1 MAVEASL
8 WASVYLV
15 AQEGARRTNKG
26 VKRNERVLDGK
37 GAMGVPRGTR
47 RTWDVLVWTAVP
59 GRHCEGLQ
67 LAGEGGLKVV

>member
-47 RTWDVLVWTAVP
+47 RTWDVLV
-59 GRHCEGLQ
+59 
-67 LAGEGGLKVV
+67 